1 MPRFFSNQIASNQI
15 IITGE
20 DAKHITKVLRM
31 KMGEAITVNDKAGTD
46 YECEIAE
53 IGEQVILNV
62 LTKHKNETEPNV
74 EIVLY
79 QALPKSDKLDFIVQ
93 KAVELGVTKIVPMTT
108 KFCIAKAD
116 EKSFEK
122 KLIRYNKIVF
132 EAAKQSGRGIIPL
145 VENILSFEQA
155 IQQGKDECSILY
167 YEHGGEPTACI
178 VNSNTSKVNIYV
190 GSEGGFSEQEVIYAK
205 EHGIRLGTLGK
216 LILRC
221 ETAPIVGLSLV
232 LNATNHM

>member
-1 MPRFFSNQIASNQI
+1 MPRFFCDQIANNQV

-31 KMGEAITVNDKAGTD
+31 KIGEAVTVNDKSGMD
-46 YECEIAE
+46 YECEAAE
-53 IGEQVILNV
+53 LGEQVLLNIV
-62 LTKHKNETEPNV
+62 SKHKNETEPNL

-79 QALPKSDKLDFIVQ
+79 QALPKSDKFDLIVQ

-116 EKSFEK
+116 VVSFEK
-122 KLIRYNKIVF
+122 KLARYNKIAF
-132 EAAKQSGRGIIPL
+132 EAAKQSGRGIIPI
-145 VENILSFEQA
+145 VENILNFEQA
-155 IQQGKDECSILY
+155 IQQGKNECSILY
-167 YEHGGEPTACI
+167 YEHGGERTNQI
-178 VNSNTSKVNIYV
+178 VKQDVSKVNIYV
-190 GSEGGFSEQEVIYAK
+190 GSEGGFSEQEVAYAK
-205 EHGIRLGTLGK
+205 EQGIQLGTLGK

-221 ETAPIVGLSLV
+221 ETAPIVGVSLV